1 MKGLIDHI
9 YTNAPEKV
17 IKSGICLADITDHL
31 PCFCTFSSTLP
42 YHQQQRYFR
51 DFSHFNNAKFVDD
64 LKQINFLNLV
74 DSDVNSSINS
84 VIRVLER
91 LTEKHAPLKRASQ
104 SKRKQLNKPWL
115 TKGILASIKKKH
127 KLFKSHFLSN
137 DPDKISQYKAFNNK
151 LNRIKLQVKKNYFDS
166 QFAINK
172 GNLKATWKLI
182 DMIIN
187 RGTKKKTLISKLLY
201 NNKSF
206 TDQSSICIYTCL

>member
-1 MKGLIDHI
+1 MP
-9 YTNAPEKV
+9 N
-17 IKSGICLADITDHL
+17 
-31 PCFCTFSSTLP
+31 
-42 YHQQQRYFR
+42 
-51 DFSHFNNAKFVDD
+51 DD
-64 LKQINFLNLV
+64 LKQINFLTLV

-137 DPDKISQYKAFNNK
+137 DPDKTSQYKAFNNK
-151 LNRIKLQVKKNYFDS
+151 LNRIKLQAKKNYFDS

-172 GNLKATWKLI
+172 GNLKATWRLI
-182 DMIIN
+182 V
-187 RGTKKKTLISKLLY
+187 R
-201 NNKSF
+201 
-206 TDQSSICIYTCL
+206 